1 MPEYMYE
8 VKSFNKN
15 EWEIRKVWIKE
26 WEEKD
31 GLPQNARSG
40 DISHVAYITD
50 KDGHLLL
57 DPHSEVTIRFYGR
70 TSEGPDAIIEAKA
83 QAEDYLRKNS
93 EYLKAI
99 NSS

>member
-1 MPEYMYE
+1 MTEYLYQ
-8 VKSFNKN
+8 VKLSDEN
-15 EWEIRKVWIKE
+15 EQVIRKIQIKE

-31 GLPQNARSG
+31 DLPQNARSG

-50 KDGHLLL
+50 EDGHLLL
-57 DPHSEVTIRFYGR
+57 DPHAGVPIRFYGR
-70 TSEGPDAIIEAKA
+70 ASEGLNAMVEAKA

-93 EYLKAI
+93 ECLKAI